1 MKHLLALI
9 GFCSILDAKDVIN
22 DKFLDSVAMI
32 ESSFNFDAIGDK
44 GKARGAY
51 QMHKGAWADAE
62 KRLDL
67 NYDWKTFST
76 DSFISRMYCREY
88 FKILYFQF
96 VNKYHKTPTDIQL
109 YMAYNMGFNGADE
122 YSFIANNI
130 ALPEKNSRILTKAR
144 YIFSR

>member
-1 MKHLLALI
+1 MKKLLALI
-9 GFCSILDAKDVIN
+9 GLCSFAEAKEIIN

-32 ESSFNFDAIGDK
+32 ESNFNYDAVGDK

-62 KRLDL
+62 KRLEL
-67 NYDWKTFST
+67 KYDWKTFST

-96 VNKYHKTPTDIQL
+96 LNKYHKTPTNIEL

-122 YSFIANNI
+122 YAFIPNNL
-130 ALPEKNSRILTKAR
+130 ALPEKNLRILNKAK
-144 YIFSR
+144 YIFAQ